1 MGGRGRG
8 AAESMGVG
16 SISFP
21 SSCFQSSRGVE
32 ADRMLDLGFID
43 AVKALISKMPKAG
56 ARHGKAASVAQPSP
70 PLHEA
75 GKWGTQL
82 GASRQP
88 ERW

>member
-1 MGGRGRG
+1 
-8 AAESMGVG
+8 
-16 SISFP
+16 
-21 SSCFQSSRGVE
+21 
-32 ADRMLDLGFID
+32 MLDLGFID